1 MERLSLRDFAR
12 LFELEKIVVRNY
24 KSLMDLELSLP
35 TRVTV
40 VAGPNGSGKTALV
53 EALELLKDV
62 QEWAKGR
69 TANPFSKW
77 WGYRNVVY
85 RHDETR
91 SITIGLKLKLNREKL
106 EEKLAALNRDE
117 KLGTISEK
125 VYQPVRDF
133 MERLDAALKLLSA
146 SELSVYYE
154 ASIKGLHRFSVEDEV
169 FKLEAGL
176 LSIDGSFARKK
187 FFINVNFRE
196 LIKSENLIPAAMPI
210 YRSILKTRLKTDV
223 LNREEFYLWMLGI
236 IESGI
241 IESLCTEDWMSGIL
255 HLTIEYDEL
264 LFEMLV
270 YPYYDGLRGVIN
282 WHDELVDIFE
292 ESISNAIDEAL
303 EKQRE
308 ALISCLRSSTKLSE
322 LSKKIQNAEELILK
336 ALRILL
342 EIVAYGLA
350 VIIAGA
356 AVGIWEF
363 IEGIVVLRG
372 VKFSELKTPQ
382 PLTREEALRGDGSNL
397 APYLYTITEGRV
409 PREVEEALEYVLEGC
424 GEVKL
429 SMPVTDDGRVYISI
443 QVDGVKLPPPS
454 QPDGALKALLVEAAL
469 LSKPSMIAIDEFENS
484 LHPLAQQ
491 FLIDEIRSSGAYA
504 IITTH
509 SPVILDYLKR
519 LDELVLLK
527 WEKGGTRALRTKSPE
542 ELKNWLT
549 DLGLTTSEALLS
561 GLLPEKLE

>member
-12 LFELEKIVVRNY
+12 LFELEKIVVRNF
-24 KSLMDLELSLP
+24 KSLMDLELSFP

-40 VAGPNGSGKTALV
+40 IAGPNGSGKTALV
-53 EALELLKDV
+53 EALELLKEV
-62 QEWAKGR
+62 QEWAKGH

-85 RHDETR
+85 RHDEAR

-106 EEKLAALNRDE
+106 EEKLAALNRGED
-117 KLGTISEK
+117 LGTIFEK
-125 VYQPVRDF
+125 VYLPVRDF

-146 SELSVYYE
+146 SELTVYYE
-154 ASIKGLHRFSVEDEV
+154 TSLKGLHRFSVEDEV

-187 FFINVNFRE
+187 FSINVNFRE

-236 IESGI
+236 IKSEI
-241 IESLCTEDWMSGIL
+241 IGSLCTEDWMSGIL
-255 HLTIEYDEL
+255 RLTIKYDEL
-264 LFEMLV
+264 LFETLV

-308 ALISCLRSSTKLSE
+308 ALISRLRSSTKLSE
-322 LSKKIQNAEELILK
+322 LSKKIQNAEELILN

-382 PLTREEALRGDGSNL
+382 PLTREEALRSDGSNL
-397 APYLYTITEGRV
+397 APYLYTITEGRI
-409 PREVEEALEYVLEGC
+409 PEQIEEALAYVLEGC

-504 IITTH
+504 IITT
-509 SPVILDYLKR
+509 
-519 LDELVLLK
+519 
-527 WEKGGTRALRTKSPE
+527 
-542 ELKNWLT
+542 
-549 DLGLTTSEALLS
+549 
-561 GLLPEKLE
+561 

>member
-549 DLGLTTSEALLS
+549 ELGLTTSEALLS
-561 GLLPEKLE
+561 GLLLGKLE

>member
-24 KSLMDLELSLP
+24 KSLMDLELSFP

-62 QEWAKGR
+62 QEWARGR

-77 WGYRNVVY
+77 WGYRYVVY
-85 RHDETR
+85 QHDEAR

-106 EEKLAALNRDE
+106 EEKLRAAERDRGLE
-117 KLGTISEK
+117 ATTEEEVHSS
-125 VYQPVRDF
+125 VRF
-133 MERLDAALKLLSA
+133 LTELLDEALKFLGA
-146 SELSVYYE
+146 KELSVYYE
-154 ASIKGLHRFSVEDEV
+154 VSLKGHHKFSVEDEV
-169 FKLEAGL
+169 FKLKAGS
-176 LSIDGSFARKK
+176 LSVDGSFAKKK
-187 FFINVNFRE
+187 FSININLCE
-196 LIKSENLIPAAMPI
+196 LLKLENA
-210 YRSILKTRLKTDV
+210 ILKMKSALSNDAPD
-223 LNREEFYLWMLGI
+223 REELYRRIVGI
-236 IESGI
+236 M
-241 IESLCTEDWMSGIL
+241 ESLCTEDWFRSIF
-255 HLTIEYDEL
+255 HPIIEYSEL
-264 LFEMLV
+264 LTETLA
-270 YPYYDGLRGVIN
+270 YIYDRFGKIAN
-282 WHDELVDIFE
+282 WYDTLIDIFQE
-292 ESISNAIDEAL
+292 TITDSIHGAL
-303 EKQRE
+303 EKRKE
-308 ALISCLRSSTKLSE
+308 TLISYLRSNAKLPD
-322 LSKKIQNAEELILK
+322 LSKGVKSIEELILK
-336 ALRILL
+336 A
-342 EIVAYGLA
+342 VAEVVRMSAFESA
-350 VIIAGA
+350 VIITGA
-356 AVGIWEF
+356 AVGVWEF

-372 VKFSELKTPQ
+372 VKLFELKTPQ
-382 PLTREEALRGDGSNL
+382 PLTREESLKSDGSNL

-409 PREVEEALEYVLEGC
+409 PRGVEEALEYVLEGC

-429 SMPVTDDGRVYISI
+429 TMPVTDDGRVYISI

-469 LSKPSMIAIDEFENS
+469 LSKPMMIAIDEFENS

-509 SPVILDYLKR
+509 SPVVLDYLKR

-542 ELKNWLT
+542 ELKNRLT
-549 DLGLTTSEALLS
+549 ELGLTTSEALLS
-561 GLLPEKLE
+561 GLLPGKLE

>member
-196 LIKSENLIPAAMPI
+196 LIKSENLISAAMPI

>member
-12 LFELEKIVVRNY
+12 LFELEKIVVRNF
-24 KSLMDLELSLP
+24 KSLMDLELSFP
-35 TRVTV
+35 TRVAV

-69 TANPFSKW
+69 TTNPFSKW

-85 RHDETR
+85 QHDEAR

-106 EEKLAALNRDE
+106 EEQLTALNRDE
-117 KLGTISEK
+117 KLGTTFEK
-125 VYQPVRDF
+125 VYLPERDF
-133 MERLDAALKLLSA
+133 LERVDAALKLLSA
-146 SELSVYYE
+146 SELTVYYE
-154 ASIKGLHRFSVEDEV
+154 TSLKGLHRFSVEDEI

-187 FFINVNFRE
+187 LSINVNFRE
-196 LIKSENLIPAAMPI
+196 LIKSENLIPTAMSI
-210 YRSILKTRLKTDV
+210 YRSILKTRLAIDV
-223 LNREEFYLWMLGI
+223 LNREEFYLLMLGI

-241 IESLCTEDWMSGIL
+241 IESLYTEDWMSSIL
-255 HLTIEYDEL
+255 RPTIKYDEL

-270 YPYYDGLRGVIN
+270 YPYFDGLRGVVN
-282 WHDELVDIFE
+282 WYDELVDIFE
-292 ESISNAIDEAL
+292 ESISNAINEAL

-308 ALISCLRSSTKLSE
+308 TLISRFRSSAKLSE

-342 EIVAYGLA
+342 GIVAYGLA
-350 VIIAGA
+350 VIIACA

-382 PLTREEALRGDGSNL
+382 PLTREESLKSDGSNL

-409 PREVEEALEYVLEGC
+409 PREVEEALEHVLEGC
-424 GEVKL
+424 GEIKL
-429 SMPVTDDGRVYISI
+429 TMPVTDDGRVFISI
-443 QVDGVKLPPPS
+443 QVDGVKLLPPS

-469 LSKPSMIAIDEFENS
+469 LSKPSMIAIDEFEDS

-491 FLIDEIRSSGAYA
+491 FLLDEIRSSGAYA

-509 SPVILDYLKR
+509 SPVVLDYLKR

-527 WEKGGTRALRTKSPE
+527 WEKGRTRALRTKSPE

-549 DLGLTTSEALLS
+549 ELGLTTSEALLS
-561 GLLPEKLE
+561 GLLLGKLE

>member
-154 ASIKGLHRFSVEDEV
+154 ASLKGLHRFSVEDEV

-382 PLTREEALRGDGSNL
+382 PLTREEALRSDGSNL

-509 SPVILDYLKR
+509 SPVVLDYLKR

-542 ELKNWLT
+542 ELKNRLT
-549 DLGLTTSEALLS
+549 ELGLTTSEALLS

>member
-12 LFELEKIVVRNY
+12 LFELEKIVVRNF
-24 KSLMDLELSLP
+24 KSLKDLELSLP

-53 EALELLKDV
+53 EALELLKEV
-62 QEWAKGR
+62 QDWAKGR

-125 VYQPVRDF
+125 VYLPVRDF

-154 ASIKGLHRFSVEDEV
+154 TSLKGLHRFSVEDEV

-196 LIKSENLIPAAMPI
+196 LIKSENLISAAMPI
-210 YRSILKTRLKTDV
+210 YRSILKTRLKTEV
-223 LNREEFYLWMLGI
+223 LNREEFYLWMLRI

-241 IESLCTEDWMSGIL
+241 IESLCNEDWMSGIL

-308 ALISCLRSSTKLSE
+308 ALISCLRSSAELSE
-322 LSKKIQNAEELILK
+322 LSKKIQNAEELILN

-382 PLTREEALRGDGSNL
+382 PLTREESLKSDGSNL
-397 APYLYTITEGRV
+397 APYL
-409 PREVEEALEYVLEGC
+409 
-424 GEVKL
+424 
-429 SMPVTDDGRVYISI
+429 
-443 QVDGVKLPPPS
+443 
-454 QPDGALKALLVEAAL
+454 
-469 LSKPSMIAIDEFENS
+469 
-484 LHPLAQQ
+484 
-491 FLIDEIRSSGAYA
+491 
-504 IITTH
+504 
-509 SPVILDYLKR
+509 
-519 LDELVLLK
+519 
-527 WEKGGTRALRTKSPE
+527 
-542 ELKNWLT
+542 
-549 DLGLTTSEALLS
+549 
-561 GLLPEKLE
+561 